1 MAKKKKISIIG
12 LGYVGLPMAI
22 RFTNINFDVVG
33 FDKDAE
39 KISLLRKSKSYLS
52 HINQSDIESLS
63 SRNFYPTTD
72 ESKLANSDA
81 ILICVPT
88 PLNKFKEP
96 DMSYIESAMDLVK
109 KYLKRDLVICLV
121 STTYPGTCEEIIL
134 PELIKNGYEP
144 GKDISLIYSPER
156 EDPGN
161 KSYDFKTTPRIIGG
175 FSRRC
180 LANGKEIFAEAVDTM
195 VEVSNLK
202 TAEMVK
208 LLENI
213 YRSVNIGLVNEIKK
227 ITDKMGID
235 VFEVINAAA
244 SKPFGFKPFYPGPGL
259 GGHCIPIDPFY
270 LSWKAKEYDL
280 HNHFIEL
287 AGEIN
292 TQMPSWVTN
301 KISQALNQSNKP
313 ISKSKILLLGIAY
326 KKNIDDCRESPGIKI
341 FELLSELNARVE
353 YIDPYVTSVTI
364 SGKVYSSK
372 KLNKNILENYDA
384 SVVVTN
390 HDDFDYELIKKHSKL
405 IIDTRGVYKN
415 NSRNI
420 FRA

>member
-1 MAKKKKISIIG
+1 MSKKKKISIIG

-22 RFTNINFDVVG
+22 RFTNVDFDVVG
-33 FDKDAE
+33 YDEDPK
-39 KISLLRKSKSYLS
+39 KVSLLRKSQSYLS
-52 HINQSDIESLS
+52 HISQADIDSLS
-63 SRNFYPTTD
+63 NGNFYPTTD
-72 ESKLANSDA
+72 ESKLADSDA

-96 DMSYIESAMDLVK
+96 DMSYINSAMDVVK
-109 KYLKRDLVICLV
+109 KYLKRNLVICLV

-134 PELIKNGYEP
+134 PELIRNGYEP
-144 GKDISLIYSPER
+144 GKDIFLTYSPER

-161 KSYDFKTTPRIIGG
+161 QSYNFKTTPRIIGG
-175 FSRRC
+175 YSKKC
-180 LANGKEIFAEAVDTM
+180 LAKGTEIFAEAVDTM
-195 VEVSNLK
+195 VEVSSLK

-235 VFEVINAAA
+235 VFEVIDAAA

-341 FELLSELNARVE
+341 FELLTGLNARVG
-353 YIDPYVTSVTI
+353 YVDPFVGSLTI
-364 SGKVYSSK
+364 LGKVHSSK
-372 KLNKNILENYDA
+372 KLTKQTLENYDA
-384 SVVVTN
+384 SVLVTN
-390 HDDFDYELIKKHSKL
+390 HDNFDYKLIKKHSKL

-415 NSRNI
+415 NSKKI
-420 FRA
+420 YRA